1 MDSLKASSSIVTLP
15 LRPPAMASFSLPMAT
30 ELAQPM
36 DLSDRSTT
44 TASLAASPSAAAAS
58 ALDRDRA
65 ADAAAAT
72 AGDSDVDRPGVDE
85 QRNSPVR
92 SESSSSSP
100 SRDAVSDAAAVS
112 LSGTVA
118 GGPPSEPV
126 TSQNQVCRRPFDP

>member
-1 MDSLKASSSIVTLP
+1 MDSLKASSSVVTLP
-15 LRPPAMASFSLPMAT
+15 LRPPAMASISLPMAT

-36 DLSDRSTT
+36 DLSDRSTM
-44 TASLAASPSAAAAS
+44 TASLAASPSAAAVS

-65 ADAAAAT
+65 ADAAAT
-72 AGDSDVDRPGVDE
+72 AGDGDVDRPGVDE

-92 SESSSSSP
+92 SESSSSP
-100 SRDAVSDAAAVS
+100 SRDDVSDAAAVS

-126 TSQNQVCRRPFDP
+126 TSQNQVCRRPFDH

>member
-1 MDSLKASSSIVTLP
+1 MDSLKASSSVVTLP

-65 ADAAAAT
+65 ADAAAT
-72 AGDSDVDRPGVDE
+72 AGDGDVDRPGVDE

-92 SESSSSSP
+92 SESSSSP
-100 SRDAVSDAAAVS
+100 SRDDVSDAAAVS

-126 TSQNQVCRRPFDP
+126 TSQNQVCRRPFDH

>member
-1 MDSLKASSSIVTLP
+1 MDSLKASSSVVTLP
-15 LRPPAMASFSLPMAT
+15 LRPPAMASFSLPMTT

-58 ALDRDRA
+58 SLDRHRA

-72 AGDSDVDRPGVDE
+72 AGDGDVDRPGVDE

-92 SESSSSSP
+92 SESSSSP

-126 TSQNQVCRRPFDP
+126 TSQNQVCRRPFDH

>member
-36 DLSDRSTT
+36 DLSDRSTM
-44 TASLAASPSAAAAS
+44 TASLAASPSAAAVS

-65 ADAAAAT
+65 ADAAAVD
-72 AGDSDVDRPGVDE
+72 GDVDRPGVDE

-92 SESSSSSP
+92 SESSSSPSSP
-100 SRDAVSDAAAVS
+100 SRDAVSDAAAIS

-126 TSQNQVCRRPFDP
+126 TSQNQVCRRPFDH

>member
-36 DLSDRSTT
+36 DLSDRSTM
-44 TASLAASPSAAAAS
+44 TASLAASPSAAAVS
-58 ALDRDRA
+58 ALDPDRA
-65 ADAAAAT
+65 ADAAAID
-72 AGDSDVDRPGVDE
+72 GDVDRPGVDE

-92 SESSSSSP
+92 SESSSSP

-126 TSQNQVCRRPFDP
+126 TSQNQVCRRPFDH